1 MERTKAKEKPLC
13 MSERERVHQ
22 VIQLMGPK
30 CVPLCLVSEA
40 RVEGKFTLCSPRAAS
55 TNQNRAKVSRRTRGP
70 MGSEHSSLQLFSP
83 LHFLSFLHDD
93 EAEAE
98 GTERRKKVTI
108 SRSRHNWTFQKKRA
122 VLPDWTIYWTLG
134 HFLKP
139 LVANNLPKSPTIL
152 GNFCKGIKVY
162 HFSCEIIFGQ
172 FL

>member
-1 MERTKAKEKPLC
+1 MFKRERERDTRERKRNSKILETRKRNGVFVMERTKAKEKPLC

-98 GTERRKKVTI
+98 AEGTERRKKVTI
-108 SRSRHNWTFQKKRA
+108 SRSRHN
-122 VLPDWTIYWTLG
+122 
-134 HFLKP
+134 
-139 LVANNLPKSPTIL
+139 
-152 GNFCKGIKVY
+152 
-162 HFSCEIIFGQ
+162 
-172 FL
+172 